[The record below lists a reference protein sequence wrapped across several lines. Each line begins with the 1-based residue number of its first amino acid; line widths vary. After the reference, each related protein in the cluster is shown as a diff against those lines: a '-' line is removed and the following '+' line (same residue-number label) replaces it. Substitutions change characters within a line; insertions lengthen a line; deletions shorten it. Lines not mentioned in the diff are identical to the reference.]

1 MFKEQK
7 ALDMTRGPIAGLLV
21 RFAVPLLI
29 GNVFQMLYNTVDAL
43 IVGNF
48 VGKEALAAVGST
60 SSIVNMLVMFF
71 NGVSIGAGVIISQ
84 HYGAKDDGRLH
95 RSIETTMALTGIT
108 AVLFTGIGIAG
119 APFMLRL
126 MATPDDVL
134 PEAICYLKI
143 YFAGLSGLLIYNMG
157 SGILRAVGD
166 TKRPLY
172 FLLLSSVMNVILD
185 LLFVV
190 IWHMGIAGVGLA
202 TVLSQMVS
210 AALILWMLIKS
221 KENYRYVLKDT
232 AIDKK
237 LLLQILEIGLPT
249 GFQSMLTQFSNA
261 FAQSYINCFGSD
273 VMAGWSCFNKL
284 DQIVFLP
291 INSMGQSTTT
301 FVGQNCGAGLWS
313 RVKNG
318 TRISLL
324 LSMGVTAVFSF
335 ILFVLARPL
344 TAMFTRDAAVISYG
358 VQFINL
364 TLVFRQFNCVNH
376 ILAGTIRGRK
386 DSKGPMV
393 IMIFSF
399 VVVRQI
405 YLYISSGI
413 TQNIYVAG
421 MGWPVG
427 WVVSSLLMA
436 VYYYL
441 KYIKSERA
449 EKQFIK

>member
-1 MFKEQK
+1 
-7 ALDMTRGPIAGLLV
+7 MTQGPIARLLV

-60 SSIVNMLVMFF
+60 SSIINMLVMFF

-84 HYGAKDDGRLH
+84 HYGAKDDSRLH
-95 RSIETTMALTGIT
+95 RSVETTMALTGIA
-108 AVLFTGIGIAG
+108 AVLFTVIGIAG
-119 APFMLRL
+119 VPFMLRL

-134 PEAICYLKI
+134 PEAMRYLRI
-143 YFAGLSGLLIYNMG
+143 YFAGLSGLLVYNMG

-172 FLLLSSVMNVILD
+172 FLFLSSAMNVILD

-202 TVLSQMVS
+202 TVFSQLIS
-210 AALILWMLIKS
+210 AVLILRLLITS
-221 KENYRYVLKDT
+221 KENYRFVLKDT
-232 AIDKK
+232 AIDKR

-249 GFQSMLTQFSNA
+249 GFQSMLTQFSNV

-301 FVGQNCGAGLWS
+301 FVGQNCGAGLWR
-313 RVKNG
+313 RVKDG

-324 LSMGVTAVFSF
+324 LSMGVTAVFSI
-335 ILFVLARPL
+335 ILFILARPL
-344 TAMFTRDAAVISYG
+344 TAVFTRDAAVISYC

-364 TLVFRQFNCVNH
+364 TLIFRQFNCVNH

-399 VVVRQI
+399 VVVRQV
-405 YLYISSGI
+405 YLYISTRF

-427 WVVSSLLMA
+427 WIVSSLLMM
-436 VYYYL
+436 VYYYI
-441 KYIKSERA
+441 KYIKPGKGKECLNHPT
-449 EKQFIK
+449 KQFH